1 MYKNQLQEL
10 AQRSCFNLPSYACIR
25 EGPDHAPRF
34 KATVTFN
41 GEVFESPSFCST
53 LRQAEHAAAEVALNT
68 LSRRSPSKA
77 LAASVLDETGIYRN
91 LLQETAHKA
100 GLELPAYTAIR
111 SGPGHVPLFSC
122 LVEIAGMS
130 FTGEIAKTKKQA
142 QKNAA
147 RAAWSALKKLAECAP
162 SSSSSESEGNKEQ
175 EQTVVARLQ
184 PKELNCSKQNNSQH
198 RHQRSVS
205 RHICSVPP
213 SLYTL
218 QYPNWA
224 SSTCSGEMAG
234 YQIMQQELLSGLQTH
249 LLPLPFPPAAPFHPQ
264 ILPLVQDQQFFL
276 SPPREQVPIASESR
290 ISFSSSGGSF
300 YLPNNS
306 VPYRN
311 GGTSTASI
319 QEIQFEITEEAS
331 VVSSKQVRNPVTVG
345 DIIPELVNQEEHQ
358 LEDRRGSQET
368 NIGNCTQLVVNQ
380 TMQFPVSNEPRL
392 GHLGFMPQNSHGASL
407 FRVNV
412 GSRRLGIDASNTAHS
427 NAATSVMIRNAGSG
441 SAPPRPPQSQILIG
455 QMPVR
460 SRMRTGVY
468 ASSATQWTK
477 RVDFERIPH
486 ARMAPP
492 VQIRSV
498 VPVCSAPPARKM
510 PGSSEDAALSNKGQ
524 TRNGLDDALTASSKL
539 NELRI

>member
-175 EQTVVARLQ
+175 EQAVVARPTKLVHIAI
-184 PKELNCSKQNNSQH
+184 PKLGF
-198 RHQRSVS
+198 
-205 RHICSVPP
+205 
-213 SLYTL
+213 LYL
-218 QYPNWA
+218 L
-224 SSTCSGEMAG
+224 GEMAG